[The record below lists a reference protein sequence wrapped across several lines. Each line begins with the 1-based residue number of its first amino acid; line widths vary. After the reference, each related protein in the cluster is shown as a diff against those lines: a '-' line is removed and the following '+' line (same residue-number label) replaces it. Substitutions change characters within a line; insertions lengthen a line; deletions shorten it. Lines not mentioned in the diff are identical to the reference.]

1 VSDIKW
7 HPKTAHNGP
16 RLRLKFGH
24 AAECVLPHRHRCLLE
39 PSSVAFCL
47 QLSDVCVSM
56 PDRLPNGLGARIS
69 PGGTTKGIE
78 IRTQLWRRAYLPT
91 WIAGLSICLPAG
103 LGVVA
108 VFRSIPASYGSIP
121 DDVPST
127 PGLAP
132 SGSAEARADDP
143 QAKVEVARDT
153 INRRTRTRCLKC
165 GVVESMRQIDLSA
178 EVAGQDTVDVKAA
191 RGVPAAYPAA
201 RSPVGP
207 RRESSMKSRSACA
220 TAQRRC

>member
-1 VSDIKW
+1 MCASQCLIDCL
-7 HPKTAHNGP
+7 TGSAQGS
-16 RLRLKFGH
+16 LL
-24 AAECVLPHRHRCLLE
+24 AA
-39 PSSVAFCL
+39 
-47 QLSDVCVSM
+47 QQ
-56 PDRLPNGLGARIS
+56 
-69 PGGTTKGIE
+69 KGIE

-91 WIAGLSICLPAG
+91 WTAGLSICLLAG

-127 PGLAP
+127 LGLAP

-143 QAKVEVARDT
+143 QAKGEVARDT
-153 INRRTRTRCLKC
+153 INRRNRTRCLKC

-191 RGVPAAYPAA
+191 QGVSGGVSGGTVAA
-201 RSPVGP
+201 RAPAGKLYEITVRLRDGSTTVLKEASPRTWRLGNRVIVIGRP
-207 RRESSMKSRSACA
+207 NAEN
-220 TAQRRC
+220 TN